1 MPAMPEHKIIP
12 FLIATRLPF
21 LSVTLVAV
29 LLGWASATWDG
40 VSIHALNATLT
51 LLFALVAHAG
61 GNVVNDYYDALN
73 GCDSAESDRITP
85 FTGGSRMIQNGI
97 LSQKAIGVFGYA
109 LLASVIPVGVWLTHQ
124 SGSGLLLIGLVG
136 LLCAWAYSAPPLK
149 LQSRGLGELGIISG
163 WLMVVVGT
171 DFVQRHAFSSTPLV
185 TGLGLAFL
193 IANILYIN
201 QFPDIRA
208 DRIAHKYTA
217 IVRLGLLR
225 ARWGYLVLLLAG
237 YGWLVLMVA
246 WQHLPLSALLAL
258 APIGLSLLAFIELWR
273 NAHQP
278 AQLSKAIRLTILA
291 ALLHGVILNLV
302 LLFSHNSAR

>member
-1 MPAMPEHKIIP
+1 MRL
-12 FLIATRLPF
+12 LIATRLPF

-29 LLGWASATWDG
+29 LLGLAGAVWDG
-40 VSIHALNATLT
+40 VPIHTGNAILT

-73 GCDSAESDRITP
+73 GCDAAESDRITP

-97 LSQKAIGVFGYA
+97 LSQKTIGVFGYA
-109 LLASVIPVGVWLTHQ
+109 LLASVVPVGLWLTHQ

-163 WLMVVVGT
+163 WLMVVIGT
-171 DFVQRHAFSSTPLV
+171 DFVQRHAFSITPLV
-185 TGLGLAFL
+185 VGLGLAFL
-193 IANILYIN
+193 VANILYIN

-208 DRIAHKYTA
+208 DRVAHKYTV

-225 ARWGYLVLLLAG
+225 ARWGYLALLLAG
-237 YGWLVLMVA
+237 YGWLALMVLG
-246 WQHLPLSALLAL
+246 QHLPLSALLAL
-258 APIGLSLLAFIELWR
+258 MPMAFSLLAFTELWR

-291 ALLHGVILNLV
+291 ALLHGVILSLV
-302 LLFSHNSAR
+302 LLVSHNGAR